1 MNKARNEIEYQLSEE
16 REKIKLMDS
25 MVRDRDET
33 IERYMRELEKSEK
46 KVESLE
52 KDREMLE
59 SKRATVERKSEM
71 QNKQLNDRIN
81 NLNDLVGTEKESREA
96 WIVRFEEGQRTITEL
111 SNELLQLKSDFK
123 DLTLEKACLQVKYD
137 SLKKV
142 SDALEE

>member
-111 SNELLQLKSDFK
+111 SNELLQLKSDYK
-123 DLTLEKACLQVKYD
+123 DLTLEKAGLQVKYD